1 MKDRISKYPGRVK
14 LIPVGGA
21 ENTYTVTRAD
31 EPTEEG
37 TPLNKATLL
46 SDLTAAEIGLTDDVP
61 TVNGALYKLITL
73 INAIA
78 NNYTKIRFAAAVQ
91 AATAPLHRQEQ
102 AEAVL
107 MAEAAVE
114 RVSAE
119 LTTTQKPGT
128 AVTAVHT
135 AAEEEGDI
143 QTPDK
148 ISPQTAEA
156 AGTELLSAEPA
167 ILHTAQGAA
176 AVIPRTAARDAME
189 ETAALERTPTL
200 SR

>member
-1 MKDRISKYPGRVK
+1 M
-14 LIPVGGA
+14 
-21 ENTYTVTRAD
+21 
-31 EPTEEG
+31 
-37 TPLNKATLL
+37 
-46 SDLTAAEIGLTDDVP
+46 AAE
-61 TVNGALYKLITL
+61 
-73 INAIA
+73 
-78 NNYTKIRFAAAVQ
+78 
-91 AATAPLHRQEQ
+91 
-102 AEAVL
+102 
-107 MAEAAVE
+107 AVE

-135 AAEEEGDI
+135 AAAEEGDI

-156 AGTELLSAEPA
+156 AGTEILSAELA

-176 AVIPRTAARDAME
+176 AVIPQTAAWGATE